1 MLKQCIPRNKECGSI
16 RKGEQVMSKLAQS
29 SGGKINDPDGL
40 SLPHLIAAVITAVIG
55 GGVFTMAGDMAAA
68 GANTGAVLIGWV
80 VCGIGVFCLM
90 MCFYALNKFKPDLT
104 GGIYSY
110 ARAGFGEFMG
120 FISAYGYWISALLAT
135 VSYTTLLFASLSF
148 FFPVFGEGNNLP
160 SVIGASIIVWICWFL
175 VTRGMKEVG
184 AINFITTVAKLVPL
198 FVAIVAILFSM
209 HFDPAIFMDNFWGEP
224 DGPALWDQIV
234 GTVGVSI
241 WIFLGIEGAVAISG
255 RAKYSKDVGRAT
267 VIAFVGILA
276 IYLMVSILSMGVMP
290 RAELAALPNPSMAGV
305 LEAVVG
311 PWGAALVSLG
321 VVLSLLGA
329 MLGYTIISSECP
341 HEAAEQGVFPKS
353 FAKKN
358 KKGAPI
364 VTLTITCLIVQMF
377 LVIILF
383 SEQTYQFFYG
393 VSVSMI
399 LIPYFFS
406 TLYFLIIAIRKDGLE
421 GISTAKLWFYRGVGV
436 VGFFYSVF
444 LVYAGGLTGLMIT
457 TILFAPGILL
467 YIKGQKE
474 RGQAILPRKVDKVVA
489 FGIVAFFVISIVL
502 IATGTISVI

>member
-1 MLKQCIPRNKECGSI
+1 MAQNQGASP
-16 RKGEQVMSKLAQS
+16 QV
-29 SGGKINDPDGL
+29 NDPNGL

-90 MCFYALNKFKPDLT
+90 MCFYALNKYKPQLV

-110 ARAGFGEFMG
+110 ARAGFGKYMG
-120 FISAYGYWISALLAT
+120 FLSAYGYWISALLAT
-135 VSYTTLLFASLSF
+135 VSYTTLLFASIAYF
-148 FFPVFGEGNNLP
+148 IPVFGEGNNLP
-160 SVIGASIIVWICWFL
+160 SVIGASVVVWVCWLLVSRGVKEAASVNIV
-175 VTRGMKEVG
+175 
-184 AINFITTVAKLVPL
+184 TTIAKLVPL
-198 FVAIVAILFSM
+198 FVAIVAIALSA
-209 HFDPAIFMDNFWGEP
+209 HFDPAIFMDNFWGET
-224 DGPALWDQIV
+224 DGPSLWDQVV

-267 VIAFVGILA
+267 VIAFIGILC

-290 RAELAALPNPSMAGV
+290 RAELAELSNPSMAGV

-311 PWGAALVSLG
+311 PWGAALINLG
-321 VVLSLLGA
+321 VALSLLGA

-341 HEAAEQGVFPKS
+341 HEAAKQGVFPKV
-353 FAKKN
+353 FAKEN
-358 KKGAPI
+358 RKGAPI
-364 VTLTITCLIVQMF
+364 VTLTVTCLIVQAF
-377 LVIILF
+377 LIIILF

-406 TLYFLIIAIRKDGLE
+406 TLFLLVCAFKKDGFE
-421 GISTAKLWFYRGVGV
+421 GVPAGKLAFYRGIGI
-436 VGFFYSVF
+436 VGFLYSIF
-444 LVYAGGLTGLMIT
+444 LIYAGGLTGLMIT

-467 YIKGQKE
+467 YVYGQKE
-474 RGQAILPRKVDKVVA
+474 RGEAIMPKPVDKVVTVV
-489 FGIVAFFVISIVL
+489 ILVFFVISIVS
-502 IATGTISVI
+502 IATGAISVI

>member
-1 MLKQCIPRNKECGSI
+1 MAQNRSGSS
-16 RKGEQVMSKLAQS
+16 QV
-29 SGGKINDPDGL
+29 NDPNGL

-90 MCFYALNKFKPDLT
+90 MCFYALSKYKPTLV

-110 ARAGFGEFMG
+110 ARSGFGEYMG
-120 FISAYGYWISALLAT
+120 FLSAYGYWISALLAT
-135 VSYTTLLFASLSF
+135 VSYTTLLFASVAYFVPL
-148 FFPVFGEGNNLP
+148 FGDGNNLP
-160 SVIGASIIVWICWFL
+160 SVIGASAVVWICWLL
-175 VTRGMKEVG
+175 VSRGVKEAASVN
-184 AINFITTVAKLVPL
+184 IVTTIAKLVPL
-198 FVAIVAILFSM
+198 FVAIVAILLSA
-209 HFDPAIFMDNFWGEP
+209 HFDPDIFMDNFWGEP

-241 WIFLGIEGAVAISG
+241 WIFLGIEGAVVISG

-267 VIAFVGILA
+267 VTAFIGILC
-276 IYLMVSILSMGVMP
+276 IYLLVSILSMGVMP
-290 RAELAALPNPSMAGV
+290 RAELAELSNPSMAGV

-311 PWGAALVSLG
+311 PWGAALINLG
-321 VVLSLLGA
+321 VGLSLLGA

-341 HEAAEQGVFPKS
+341 HEAAKQGVFPKV
-353 FAKKN
+353 FAKEN
-358 KKGAPI
+358 AKGAPI
-364 VTLTITCLIVQMF
+364 VTLTVTCLIVQAF

-406 TLYFLIIAIRKDGLE
+406 TLYLLVCAIKKDGFE
-421 GISTAKLWFYRGVGV
+421 SVSGGKLAFYRGIGL
-436 VGFFYSVF
+436 VGFLYSVF
-444 LVYAGGLTGLMIT
+444 LIYAGGLTGLMIT

-467 YIKGQKE
+467 YLYGQRE
-474 RGQAILPRKVDKVVA
+474 RGEAFMPRAVDKVVTVA
-489 FGIVAFFVISIVL
+489 IVVFFVISIVS
-502 IATGTISVI
+502 IATGSIAVI